1 MSAVA
6 AGDAYAPIYDAIG
19 QGRRVARMA
28 GWVVRWLC
36 ARGLRRGCALDL
48 ACATGAAALTFV
60 RAGWQVVGVDR
71 SAAMLQI
78 ARGRARDAG
87 CDVLFV
93 QANIHDLGTIGDARE
108 SPSIAEHLPANAGG
122 GWSFDL
128 VTCFDAGLNELTAD
142 GDLDRA
148 FGGIADRLRPGGYL
162 ICELNTEVE
171 YRTWDERDRVIYDGQ
186 DCLVYHKLS
195 YDVRAH
201 LGHRRVVWF
210 VREIELWWRGEEMRI
225 ERAWRDTEVCAALE
239 RAGLALVGRWN
250 AEGAEVV
257 EGAGELP
264 QVVYIAQKPHAEK
277 ASYRPGAPGGGA
289 W

>member
-1 MSAVA
+1 MGVGA

-19 QGRRVARMA
+19 QGHRVARMA
-28 GWVVRWLC
+28 GWALCWLS
-36 ARGLRRGCALDL
+36 ARGLRRGRALDL
-48 ACATGAAALTFV
+48 ACATGAAALTFA

-87 CDVLFV
+87 CDLPFV
-93 QANIHDLGTIGDARE
+93 QANIGDLWSSDDTHE
-108 SPSIAEHLPANAGG
+108 SSSIVEHLAAQADGRC
-122 GWSFDL
+122 SFDL

-162 ICELNTEVE
+162 ICELNAEAE
-171 YRTWDERDRVIYDGQ
+171 YQPWDERDRVIYDGQ
-186 DCLVYHKLS
+186 DCLVYSKLR
-195 YDVRAH
+195 YDARAR
-201 LGHRRVVWF
+201 LAHRRIVWF
-210 VREIELWWRGEEMRI
+210 VREIELWWRGEEMRT

-239 RAGLALVGRWN
+239 RAGLVLVDHRNVQEIEVAGTP
-250 AEGAEVV
+250 EGP
-257 EGAGELP
+257 P
-264 QVVYIAQKPHAEK
+264 QVVYIAQKPHAER
-277 ASYRPGAPGGGA
+277 ARCRPGAPGRGA